1 MKSKQ
6 SYKNETR
13 ILCEK
18 IKYIG
23 DLIEDLMDDPEGE
36 IQNKCLQSEIEKHRL
51 DLLNSI
57 GLLPI
62 DEPIAPSIRRN
73 DLDPSIDPVVGDDDH
88 LNGLLEFDDIA
99 AWGVEYRVARA
110 VGERVGEEKSRQQV
124 AAPTN
129 DPATAPMVVPR
140 IVLFDF
146 LPPTA

>member
-1 MKSKQ
+1 MTDSD
-6 SYKNETR
+6 S
-13 ILCEK
+13 
-18 IKYIG
+18 
-23 DLIEDLMDDPEGE
+23 DPHLRTPAT
-36 IQNKCLQSEIEKHRL
+36 IHPHP
-51 DLLNSI
+51 I

-62 DEPIAPSIRRN
+62 DETIAPSISRD

-88 LNGLLEFDDIA
+88 LNGLLEFDDLA

-129 DPATAPMVVPR
+129 DPATAPIVVPR